1 MIDIT
6 QEDRALIKSHI
17 ILPRVLTAFER
28 DIALINTTLKT
39 PGPYVD
45 VIAEAQR
52 KITADIYEIRKQ
64 FRTRGIKVYEEVA
77 DNDGVVARYKCRG
90 YESEMRLRWSSMAP
104 QASVVMRKYLGLN
117 TDKYVDPTL
126 PERMRGL

>member
-6 QEDRALIKSHI
+6 NEDRALIKSHI

-45 VIAEAQR
+45 MIAEAQR
-52 KITADIYEIRKQ
+52 KITADISNFVSAALKSTKSY
-64 FRTRGIKVYEEVA
+64 RTMTELWRAINAA
-77 DNDGVVARYKCRG
+77 DMNRR
-90 YESEMRLRWSSMAP
+90 
-104 QASVVMRKYLGLN
+104 
-117 TDKYVDPTL
+117 
-126 PERMRGL
+126 